1 MSASIAV
8 MMTVAAAAVVV
19 QPRGCALTPPPVHLQ
34 AAAGIPEA
42 GGGRA
47 EGQGAQ
53 PGFLSGTLQPDS
65 GTAGGGA
72 RSKLLAPEKPSDR
85 ASSPPFPVAPGG
97 GHRSRTLLA
106 ARPRPPQGEGGGRA
120 SWVFPGSPLP
130 RTSGPEHLPRAFVAR
145 PQAGLAPIC
154 RRPRPP
160 PHLHAPPPGAVPG
173 ALAPAPALQAWFP
186 RAERGKPGCPSAR
199 RGGSSSQ
206 ASPRGG
212 APCPGMP
219 FRRVR
224 APNKA
229 RGAGPLLPGWARS
242 PRPGLPGQRAA
253 GAPPRL
259 LPFPPGPFANL
270 PAGRRHHLSRPHLTA
285 RVPLRAPPPPAPRPV
300 TAGPRCLEMPGSL
313 NARLTCFV
321 CVTDTMFPAPRA
333 GDCGP
338 FAVFVPLSSS
348 LQNKTSQIVLTL

>member
-160 PHLHAPPPGAVPG
+160 PHLHAPPPRGGSRRPRPRPRPPGLVPTGRAREAGLPICPARRVQQPGVPKGRGAVPRNAFQAG
-173 ALAPAPALQAWFP
+173 ARPEQSPGCGASPARLGPQSPP
-186 RAERGKPGCPSAR
+186 RAAR
-199 RGGSSSQ
+199 PKG
-206 ASPRGG
+206 
-212 APCPGMP
+212 
-219 FRRVR
+219 
-224 APNKA
+224 
-229 RGAGPLLPGWARS
+229 
-242 PRPGLPGQRAA
+242 
-253 GAPPRL
+253 
-259 LPFPPGPFANL
+259 
-270 PAGRRHHLSRPHLTA
+270 GRRSSPPPALTA
-285 RVPLRAPPPPAPRPV
+285 RPICQPARRPPPPPLP
-300 TAGPRCLEMPGSL
+300 
-313 NARLTCFV
+313 
-321 CVTDTMFPAPRA
+321 PAPDRPGA
-333 GDCGP
+333 PARPSASSPQTRNCGAPLPGDARVSHCSSNLFCVCYRHHVPSTQSWRLWALRCICSP
-338 FAVFVPLSSS
+338 FIFFT
-348 LQNKTSQIVLTL
+348 K